1 MNCINAGCSTS
12 NKGHFVG
19 LHNYTKPRGGLVVP
33 AVVASLCVKCMVQI
47 ALCWQEMCVQRA
59 CVELVMLQ
67 NRNYLNCQKRLKAAV
82 SSGHS

>member
-1 MNCINAGCSTS
+1 MNCINAGCATS